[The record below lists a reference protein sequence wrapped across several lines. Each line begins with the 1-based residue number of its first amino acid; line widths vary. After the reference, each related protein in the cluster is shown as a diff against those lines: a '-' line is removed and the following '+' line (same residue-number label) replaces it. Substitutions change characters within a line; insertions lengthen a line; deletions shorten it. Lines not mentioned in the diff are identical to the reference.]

1 MNDQHLGVP
10 GVGLEPE
17 HGHLLGVELCLSGN
31 GRESHGDG
39 MAGVG
44 IDSLRWYVRQW
55 WQIGNA
61 ARTKQ

>member
-44 IDSLRWYVRQW
+44 IDDSRWYVR
-55 WQIGNA
+55 
-61 ARTKQ
+61 